1 MPLTLAGVLVGECH
15 KCVAEILLLTTKSGV
30 ALAQNEAM
38 SAPGALRRGLVLGGG
53 GVLGGTWAVGAL
65 TSLEQDLGV
74 PMDSFEIIVG
84 TSAGS
89 VLGALLASGVS
100 LSELR
105 DHYDDHEV
113 NTGPLA
119 GFEFDPDEATGGH
132 RPGRPKL
139 NGPGSP
145 ALIRETFR
153 HLGKVPP
160 TAALSAF
167 LPAGGRNLDRIA
179 QLITHAQP
187 GSAWPSPPHLWVV
200 AMDYQDAH
208 RVVFGRPGAPV
219 ASLDQAVI
227 ASCAIPG
234 WFAPVSINGR
244 SYVDGGA
251 LSATSVDVLE
261 HVGLDEVFVVAPMV
275 SFEMD
280 APDHL
285 SAKLER
291 RWRAEVTKACCS
303 EAAKVAATGTRVHVI
318 GPGPED
324 LVAIGANLMDAS
336 RRSFV
341 LHTALHTSPK
351 AWESALEREAC

>member
-1 MPLTLAGVLVGECH
+1 
-15 KCVAEILLLTTKSGV
+15 
-30 ALAQNEAM
+30 M
-38 SAPGALRRGLVLGGG
+38 SAPEISRRGLVLGGG

-74 PMDSFEIIVG
+74 SMDSFEIIVG

-89 VLGALLASGVS
+89 VLGALLTSGVS

-105 DHYDDHEV
+105 DHYDDHV
-113 NTGPLA
+113 VTTGPLA

-145 ALIRETFR
+145 ALIRETLR

-179 QLITHAQP
+179 QLVTHARA
-187 GSAWPSPPHLWVV
+187 GNAWPSKPELWVV

-219 ASLDQAVI
+219 ASLDQAVV

-261 HVGLDEVFVVAPMV
+261 HVGLDEIFVVAPMV

-280 APDHL
+280 VPDHL

-291 RWRAEVTKACCS
+291 RWRTEVTKACCA
-303 EAAKVAATGTRVHVI
+303 EAAKVAATGTQVHVI

-351 AWESALEREAC
+351 AWENALVREAC